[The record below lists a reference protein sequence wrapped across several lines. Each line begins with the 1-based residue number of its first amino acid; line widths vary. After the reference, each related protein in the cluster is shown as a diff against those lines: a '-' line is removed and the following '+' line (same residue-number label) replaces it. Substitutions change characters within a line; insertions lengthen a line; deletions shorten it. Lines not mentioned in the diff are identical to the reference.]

1 MHACLNSNQ
10 RYRPHS
16 HLQEIM
22 DKYPPWLDRQT
33 AAAGSSSSSLS
44 AEELERY
51 KAQYDCITRLVAAY
65 EHEPDNTAKIM
76 ELLQEVRGSAAAV
89 CSLLQANKRHEQ
101 LTGCEERARHWAFAS
116 T

>member
-1 MHACLNSNQ
+1 
-10 RYRPHS
+10 
-16 HLQEIM
+16 M

-44 AEELERY
+44 DEDLERY

-76 ELLQEVRGSAAAV
+76 ELLQEVRDSAAAAGRV
-89 CSLLQANKRHEQ
+89 QCCQLMLLQLCVNR
-101 LTGCEERARHWAFAS
+101 LSARDHAAAAGRLC
-116 T
+116 